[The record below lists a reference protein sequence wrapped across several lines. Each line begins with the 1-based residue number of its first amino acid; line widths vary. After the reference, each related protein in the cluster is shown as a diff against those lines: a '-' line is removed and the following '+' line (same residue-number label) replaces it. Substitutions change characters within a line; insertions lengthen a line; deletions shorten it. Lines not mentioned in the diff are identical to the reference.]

1 MITHTNII
9 ILGSGPAG
17 TSAAIY
23 CGRAMHKTLLFSG
36 PQPGG
41 QLTLTS
47 DIENY
52 PGVIPPMDGY
62 SLVQVMLEQAIK
74 AGAQIIND
82 QIIEVDLLHRPFK
95 LISDSQKQYSCD
107 ALIIATG
114 SKAKWLGLES
124 EEKYRAGGVSSC
136 AICDGSFYKNKQVV
150 VIGGGNSALEEALY
164 LAKIASKVVIIHRR
178 EYFTAERLLQ
188 ERVFA
193 TSNITILWQHRVE
206 EILGQ
211 NSLVNAVRLYN
222 IKLAETQIISTDAV
236 FIAIGHEPQSSLFKN
251 QLNLYEDSY
260 IKTEPGSTQ
269 TNIPG
274 VFAAGD
280 VADVKFRQAIT
291 AAGSGCMAAIE
302 ADKFLSVK

>member
-1 MITHTNII
+1 
-9 ILGSGPAG
+9 
-17 TSAAIY
+17 
-23 CGRAMHKTLLFSG
+23 
-36 PQPGG
+36 
-41 QLTLTS
+41 
-47 DIENY
+47 
-52 PGVIPPMDGY
+52 
-62 SLVQVMLEQAIK
+62 
-74 AGAQIIND
+74 
-82 QIIEVDLLHRPFK
+82 
-95 LISDSQKQYSCD
+95 
-107 ALIIATG
+107 
-114 SKAKWLGLES
+114 
-124 EEKYRAGGVSSC
+124 
-136 AICDGSFYKNKQVV
+136 
-150 VIGGGNSALEEALY
+150 
-164 LAKIASKVVIIHRR
+164 
-178 EYFTAERLLQ
+178 
-188 ERVFA
+188 
-193 TSNITILWQHRVE
+193 WQHRVE